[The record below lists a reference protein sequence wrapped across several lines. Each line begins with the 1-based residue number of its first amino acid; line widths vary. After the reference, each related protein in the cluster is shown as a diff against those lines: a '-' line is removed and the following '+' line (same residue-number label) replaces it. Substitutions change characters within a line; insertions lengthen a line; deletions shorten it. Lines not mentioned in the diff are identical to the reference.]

1 MKKLFSSIFLVTLV
15 VFSFFLPPALKG
27 KVPIPA
33 DSILAL
39 YHPFRDIEL
48 DGYNRGKFPA
58 KNPHINDPVL
68 QTYEWRSLVV
78 KNINSKNLP
87 LWNPYSF
94 SGQPLFANFQ
104 SATLQITNILFL
116 FLPFKLGWA
125 ISVILPPIILSVF
138 MFLMLKELKISK
150 EAAIFGAIV
159 LPFSGFFMPWL
170 TWGTIVTSA
179 MWLPLLILSMLKLQS
194 KLKAPWF
201 LTLTFSSAFTILSG
215 HAQTTLYVF
224 LAAVMFS
231 LFQFISTKNLKVLC
245 LSITAMFLGVLIAA
259 VQILPF
265 LEFLKLSARGVDQGY
280 FPGREDWFLPSFNLV
295 QLIAPDFFGNPTTNN
310 YWGIWNYWEFTS
322 FVGIIPLSFALFAI
336 LKNRGKSFFVALGVF
351 SLLIA
356 LANPISKIPYILN
369 FGAISTMQPSRIIFL
384 FVFCLVTLSAFGLDY
399 FLKQKKNKFYL
410 VPIFLLLTLGLVA
423 FSTTHLE
430 HVQSTIAQRNLVI
443 PAATIMFLIFVSV
456 VKVIYNNSKIFL
468 IFIYLVTIFEL
479 SRFAYKFTP
488 FSKPS
493 WIFPQTQITN
503 FLAEQQKPFRVMT
516 TDRRV
521 MHPNI
526 SSAYN
531 IESTDGYDPVYL
543 ASYAKLVSAWQSND
557 PNSKVTSFNRIVT
570 PQRVNSPLTDLLN
583 VKYVLSLDELE
594 GDKLKKIQEEGET
607 KLYQNLQAK
616 PRAFFVDEVKQATSD
631 ADEISQLL
639 KGGPATSQVYSFEK
653 KGIVASA
660 DIQSYD
666 DQKIVIMTNTNFAA
680 PLVITTPYY
689 PGWNSYID
697 GIRGE
702 VKKADFMFQSTI
714 VPAGNHKVEFKFEPD
729 SFYNGLKLSILGLV
743 LTILASILIWKKK
756 YL

>member
-1 MKKLFSSIFLVTLV
+1 MKKSSFNALLVALV

-68 QTYEWRSLVV
+68 QTYEWRSLVF
-78 KNINSKNLP
+78 KNIKSQNLP

-104 SATLQITNILFL
+104 SAALQITNILFL

-125 ISVILPPIILSVF
+125 ISVILPPIVLSVF

-150 EAAIFGAIV
+150 EASIFGAIV

-179 MWLPLLILSMLKLQS
+179 MWLPLLILSTLKLQS
-194 KLKAPWF
+194 KLNAWWF
-201 LTLTFSSAFTILSG
+201 LILAFSSAFTILSG
-215 HAQTTLYVF
+215 HAQTALYVF
-224 LAAVMFS
+224 LAACMFS
-231 LFQFISTKNLKVLC
+231 LFQFITTKNLKVLC
-245 LSITAMFLGVLIAA
+245 ISQTAMFLGVLISA
-259 VQILPF
+259 VQIIPF
-265 LEFLKLSARGVDQGY
+265 LEFLKLSARGIDLGY
-280 FPGREDWFLPSFNLV
+280 FPGREDWFLPAFNLV

-310 YWGIWNYWEFTS
+310 YWGVWNYWEFAS
-322 FVGIIPLSFALFAI
+322 FIGIVPLAFALFAI
-336 LKNRGKSFFVALGVF
+336 LKTRGKSFFVALGVF

-356 LANPISKIPYILN
+356 LANPISKIPYVLN
-369 FGAISTMQPSRIIFL
+369 FSAISTMQPSRIIFL
-384 FVFCLVTLSAFGLDY
+384 FVFSLVVLSAYGLDL
-399 FLKQKKNKFYL
+399 FLKEKKSKFYL

-423 FSTTHLE
+423 FSTTRLE
-430 HVQSTIAQRNLVI
+430 LQQSNIAQRNLVI
-443 PAATIMFLIFVSV
+443 PAVTIIFLIFASV
-456 VKVIYNNSKIFL
+456 VKVFKNNAKFFL
-468 IFIYLVTIFEL
+468 IFIYLVTIIEL
-479 SRFAYKFTP
+479 FRFAYKFTP

-503 FLAEQQKPFRVMT
+503 FLANQQKPFRVMT

-531 IESTDGYDPVYL
+531 IESTDGYDPIYL

-557 PNSKVTSFNRIVT
+557 PNSKATSFNRIVT
-570 PQRVNSPLTDLLN
+570 PQRVNSPVTDFLN
-583 VKYVLSLDELE
+583 VKYILSLDELKGASLE
-594 GDKLKKIQEEGET
+594 KIQEEGET
-607 KLYQNLQAK
+607 KLYLNLQAK
-616 PRAFFVDEVKQATSD
+616 PRAFFVDEVLQVNSD

-639 KGGPATSQVYSFEK
+639 KGGPATSQVYGFEK
-653 KGIVASA
+653 QEIIASA
-660 DIQSYD
+660 DIQGYD
-666 DQKIVIMTNTNFAA
+666 DQKTVITTSANIAA
-680 PLVITTPYY
+680 PLVITVPFY

-697 GIRGE
+697 GIRSE
-702 VKKADFMFQSTI
+702 VKEADFMFLSTI
-714 VPAGNHKVEFKFEPD
+714 VPAGNHKVEFKFEPE

-743 LTILASILIWKKK
+743 MTILMSILIWKKK